1 MLSGWRD
8 KKIKTGH
15 LLSQGEAR
23 INLKLEGIY
32 MQRLAEKNILIVIP
46 KDYYMESEF
55 DPVFEAMNEEGANVL
70 VASGKLK
77 EAVGMKTGRTNPDV
91 LIVDAIEGITGDSY
105 VSAAKG
111 VRQVKGVFH
120 GVIVIG
126 GNGARSY
133 LWKDELLRLLLNDRH
148 RSGMVVAAIGSAVP
162 CLGKADLIQS
172 LEVTTEPGNKK
183 AIKEIEDT
191 KGIVVNDPVTSHN
204 RIFTVQNADAVEAF
218 LNPFI
223 EEVAKTSVK

>member
-1 MLSGWRD
+1 MERL
-8 KKIKTGH
+8 TG
-15 LLSQGEAR
+15 
-23 INLKLEGIY
+23 
-32 MQRLAEKNILIVIP
+32 KNILIVIS

-55 DPVFEAMNEEGANVL
+55 EPVFEAMNAEGATVL
-70 VASGKLK
+70 VASGKMK
-77 EAVGMKTGRTNPDV
+77 EAVGMKTGRTTPDV

-111 VRQVKGVFH
+111 VRQIKGVFH
-120 GVIVIG
+120 GVVVIG

-133 LWKDELLRLLLNDRH
+133 LWKDDLLRLLLNDRH

-183 AIKEIEDT
+183 AIKEIEAAKAIFVDEPMT
-191 KGIVVNDPVTSHN
+191 AHN
-204 RIFTVQNADAVEAF
+204 RIFTVQNASAIEVF
-218 LNPFI
+218 LSPFI
-223 EEVAKTSVK
+223 EEVAKTTLK

>member
-1 MLSGWRD
+1 MD
-8 KKIKTGH
+8 
-15 LLSQGEAR
+15 
-23 INLKLEGIY
+23 
-32 MQRLAEKNILIVIP
+32 RLVGKNILIIIP

-55 DPVFEAMNEEGANVL
+55 DPVFEAMTAEGATVL
-70 VASGKLK
+70 VASSKLK
-77 EAVGMKTGRTNPDV
+77 EAVGMKSGRTNPDV

-126 GNGARSY
+126 GSGARTY

-162 CLGKADLIQS
+162 CLGKADLLQS
-172 LEVTTEPGNKK
+172 LEITTEPGNKK
-183 AIKEIEDT
+183 ALKEIEDA
-191 KGIVVNDPVTSHN
+191 KAIIVDEPMTSNN
-204 RIFTVQNADAVEAF
+204 RIFTVQNAAAVEAF

-223 EEVAKTSVK
+223 EEVGKTSIK

>member
-1 MLSGWRD
+1 
-8 KKIKTGH
+8 
-15 LLSQGEAR
+15 
-23 INLKLEGIY
+23 
-32 MQRLAEKNILIVIP
+32 MQRLVGKNVLIVIP

-55 DPVFEAMNEEGANVL
+55 DPVFEAMNSEGAKVL

-77 EAVGMKTGRTNPDV
+77 EAIGMKTGRTNPDV

-111 VRQVKGVFH
+111 VRQIKGVFH
-120 GVIVIG
+120 GIIVIG
-126 GNGARSY
+126 GNGAKSY
-133 LWKDELLRLLLNDRH
+133 LWKDELLRLLLSDRH
-148 RSGMVVAAIGSAVP
+148 RSGMVIAAIGNAVP

-172 LEVTTEPGNKK
+172 LEVTTELENKK
-183 AIKEIEDT
+183 AIKEIEGA
-191 KGIVVNDPVTSHN
+191 KAIIVSDPVTSHN

-223 EEVAKTSVK
+223 EEVAKTSAK